1 MNGIALRPYQ
11 HYHNSVSG
19 ISLCNEGKYRP
30 STSIRTD
37 TLTDKYTIQGEI
49 GRGKF
54 AVVKKCINNET
65 GEEVAAKFIRK
76 RRKGKS
82 CREEILREVVML
94 ELGLEHPRLVDLK
107 EVFETPNELVLITE
121 YCAGGELF
129 TECVIEESFTESD
142 VIRFLVQIL
151 EGLAYLHER
160 NIVHLDLKP
169 QNILF
174 TKPFP
179 HGDIKVC
186 DLGFACL
193 VNTGE
198 DIRDI
203 IGTPDYVAPE
213 VLSYEPLGLY
223 TDMWSL
229 GVLTYVML
237 TAHSPFAGKDNQ
249 ETFLNISQVNL
260 DFPENLF
267 KETSPQAQD
276 FITKLLV
283 KEPEDRLTAKQCL
296 QHPWLSSRVDPEKIL
311 EISIKEEPSS
321 DQLESTNQDTE
332 CECRL
337 TNENNSECESTN
349 QNSDTSRLTTKKEN
363 PEEVLREISK
373 ENISTERGTCG
384 DGGVKK
390 LKVCSMDCSPCV
402 CNENKDS
409 IIITSSSI
417 DRMEQDAD
425 DDADNRVSFV

>member
-1 MNGIALRPYQ
+1 M
-11 HYHNSVSG
+11 
-19 ISLCNEGKYRP
+19 
-30 STSIRTD
+30 
-37 TLTDKYTIQGEI
+37 
-49 GRGKF
+49 
-54 AVVKKCINNET
+54 
-65 GEEVAAKFIRK
+65 
-76 RRKGKS
+76 
-82 CREEILREVVML
+82 
-94 ELGLEHPRLVDLK
+94 
-107 EVFETPNELVLITE
+107 
-121 YCAGGELF
+121 F

-142 VIRFLVQIL
+142 VIRFLIQIL

-276 FITKLLV
+276 FINRLLV
-283 KEPEDRLTAKQCL
+283 KDPEDRMTAKQCL
-296 QHPWLSSRVDPEKIL
+296 QHPWLSCRVDPEKVL
-311 EISIKEEPSS
+311 EISIKEEEEEERS
-321 DQLESTNQDTE
+321 DQDTN
-332 CECRL
+332 CECNKN
-337 TNENNSECESTN
+337 TSECESTN
-349 QNSDTSRLTTKKEN
+349 QNSDNSRLTTNKEN

-373 ENISTERGTCG
+373 ENISTERGTSG
-384 DGGVKK
+384 DEEVKK
-390 LKVCSMDCSPCV
+390 FKKCSDILDSCGKGVDSSSME

-409 IIITSSSI
+409 IIYTSSSI
-417 DRMEQDAD
+417 ECMEQDPD
-425 DDADNRVSFV
+425 DDADNKVSYV